1 MPASPTSG
9 RERVVGCV
17 ILLAWGILV
26 WALLDHHTKVRAA
39 TYGSADE
46 ATPSASVSDP
56 LRLASFAP
64 SGFRVSGSPERF
76 DATTLSDKIDGK
88 AELYLAS
95 EFQSL
100 ACQRFDSA
108 PGGDPWFEWFVYD
121 MGNAR
126 HAFAV
131 FSLQRRPGAAASR
144 VTELAYTGPNALF
157 FVHGPWYMEL
167 IASDSGPAIGAAL
180 EAAARRFI
188 EAHPAGETR
197 LEELTLFP
205 GAGQVAGSFTLHP
218 SDVFGW
224 DGLKDIFTMDY
235 QAPSSSI
242 TAFASLRA
250 TPDEAST
257 LADGYASFLA
267 FNGYAPWTPEGG
279 WPPGFTGFQAFG
291 LYEVVFHRGRVMG
304 GMHECSSAPD
314 AASFARRWA
323 EQMTAPPFTGET
335 KAPAS

>member
-9 RERVVGCV
+9 RERIVGCV
-17 ILLAWGILV
+17 ILLAWAALV
-26 WALLDHHTKVRAA
+26 GALLDHHTKVRAA
-39 TYGSADE
+39 TYGAANE
-46 ATPSASVSDP
+46 ATPSAPDS

-64 SGFRVSGSPERF
+64 SGFKPSGNPEHF

-88 AELYLAS
+88 AELYLTS
-95 EFQSL
+95 GFQSL

-108 PGGDPWFEWFVYD
+108 PDGEPWFEWFVYD
-121 MGNAR
+121 MDNAR
-126 HAFAV
+126 NAFAV

-157 FVHGPWYMEL
+157 FVQGRWYMEM
-167 IASDSGPAIGAAL
+167 IASVSDPAVVAAL
-180 EAAARRFI
+180 EASARRFI

-197 LEELTLFP
+197 LDELTLFP
-205 GAGQVAGSFTLHP
+205 KAGQVAGSFTLHP
-218 SDVFGW
+218 SDAFGW
-224 DGLKDIFTMDY
+224 DGLKDVFTMDY

-257 LADGYASFLA
+257 LASGYGQFLT
-267 FNGYAPWTPEGG
+267 FNGYTPWTPEGG
-279 WPPGFTGFQAFG
+279 WPPGFAGFQAFG
-291 LYEVVFHRGRVMG
+291 MYEVVFHRGCVMG

-314 AASFARRWA
+314 AAAFARVWA
-323 EQMTAPPFTGET
+323 GQMTSPLFATAT